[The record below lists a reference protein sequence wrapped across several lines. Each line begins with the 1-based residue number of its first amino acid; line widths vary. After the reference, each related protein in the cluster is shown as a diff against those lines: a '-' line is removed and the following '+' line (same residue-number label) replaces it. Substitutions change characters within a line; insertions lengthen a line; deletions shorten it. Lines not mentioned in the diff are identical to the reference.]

1 MAALTADIAFEQTA
15 NAAAAAWAARPAYV
29 TYVARTHIEA
39 PSVGQSVE
47 VDRRMMVRSSD
58 DRAIIQDLPN
68 GGVTIGNSFPISP
81 TFDALSYFRLE
92 TAIGWHKRLSSR
104 VIGPDGKGQIIPLQF
119 QNVVPNPNA
128 VVVTA
133 LRFYYPKFA
142 PDSSDAPDGRMH
154 ITMEALP
161 TLTNNNKS
169 DFYISDVIV
178 DNRTMLPLQV
188 TYTGRGQRRFII
200 DYQTDQGH
208 WVVKHAFFEQT
219 LSGVLHI
226 GRVHYSAD
234 ATFSD
239 YAFPADPPD
248 PRLAP
253 LPTASPPAIPPA
265 K

>member
-1 MAALTADIAFEQTA
+1 MAALTPDIAFQQTA
-15 NAAAAAWAARPAYV
+15 NAAAAAWIARPAYV
-29 TYVARTHIEA
+29 TYVAHTHIEA

-47 VDRRMMVRSSD
+47 VDRRVMVRSSD
-58 DRAIIQDLPN
+58 DRAIVKDLPN
-68 GGVTIGNSFPISP
+68 GGVTVANSFPISP

-104 VIGPDGKGQIIPLQF
+104 IVGPDGKGSIIPLQF
-119 QNVVPNPNA
+119 QNVQHNDND

-142 PDSSDAPDGRMH
+142 SDSSDAPDGRMH
-154 ITMEALP
+154 IVMQALP

-169 DFYISDVIV
+169 DFYISDVII

-188 TYTGRGQRRFII
+188 TYTGKDQRRFII
-200 DYQTDQGH
+200 DYETEQGR

-219 LSGVLHI
+219 IYGVLRL

-239 YAFPADPPD
+239 YTFPQDPPD

-253 LPTASPPAIPPA
+253 PPIASPAPLAPA

>member
-29 TYVARTHIEA
+29 TYVVHTHVEA
-39 PSVGQSVE
+39 PSVGQSVD
-47 VDRRMMVRSSD
+47 VNRRVMVRSSD
-58 DRAIIQDLPN
+58 DRAVIKDLPS

-92 TAIGWHKRLSSR
+92 TAIGWHKQLSSR
-104 VIGPDGKGQIIPLQF
+104 IIGPSGKGPIIPLQF
-119 QNVVPNPNA
+119 QTVVHNPND
-128 VVVTA
+128 VIVTS

-154 ITMEALP
+154 ITMQALP

-169 DFYISDVIV
+169 DFYISDVII

-188 TYTGRGQRRFII
+188 TYTGKDQRRFVI
-200 DYQTDQGH
+200 DYEIEQGH
-208 WVVKHAFFEQT
+208 WVVKHAYFAQT
-219 LSGVLHI
+219 LYGILHI
-226 GRVHYSAD
+226 GRVHYWAD

-239 YAFPADPPD
+239 YAFPQTPPD
-248 PRLAP
+248 PRLTP
-253 LPTASPPAIPPA
+253 LPIAIPPPTVPA